1 MAGGGPNFGDN
12 KISIPPVVGHMAGRR
27 RCVASDWQ
35 SGGALRYGG
44 RPDREALLSE
54 SEDWS
59 LNSLWDATPVGP
71 TAGEPRAPRFVA
83 FNRNELDAILNIYG
97 RKVAQ
102 GEWRDYAIDHLSDRA
117 VFSIFRRT
125 SEMPLY
131 RVEKIPALAR
141 RQGAFRVVA
150 VSGAVLKR
158 GHDLVP
164 VLRVLD
170 RPKLKLVT

>member
-1 MAGGGPNFGDN
+1 M
-12 KISIPPVVGHMAGRR
+12 
-27 RCVASDWQ
+27 SD
-35 SGGALRYGG
+35 
-44 RPDREALLSE
+44 

-59 LNSLWDATPVGP
+59 LNPLWDATPVGP
-71 TAGEPRAPRFVA
+71 TAGESRAPRFVA
-83 FNRNELDAILNIYG
+83 FHRHELDAILNVYG

-141 RQGAFRVVA
+141 RQGAYRVIA
-150 VSGAVLKR
+150 ASGAILKR
-158 GHDLVP
+158 GHDLAL

-170 RPKLKLVT
+170 KPKLTLVT